1 MTATHPVFRR
11 ILRRE
16 THSPRTV
23 ATIIVV
29 VLLIVA
35 LLYAGVEIVLALA
48 SQPPLLVEPAA
59 AMAWLI
65 ALPTL
70 QPASAVIASAAVLAL
85 LGLLLILAA
94 LGPGRL
100 ARHEMTW
107 QGRAVVV
114 DNGVIASSLAQHIS
128 GETGIARNDITVGV
142 SHRKV
147 DVTVKPGA
155 GLPFDAAPLQQ
166 LIDDEL
172 GTYRLAPPMKTRL
185 RISRP
190 QESDLADR

>member
-11 ILRRE
+11 VVRRE

-23 ATIIVV
+23 ATTIVV
-29 VLLIVA
+29 VLLILA

-48 SQPPLLVEPAA
+48 SQPPLLVAPAA
-59 AMAWLI
+59 VLTWLI

-70 QPASAVIASAAVLAL
+70 QPSSAAIAGAVVLAL
-85 LGLLLILAA
+85 LGLLLIVVA
-94 LGPGRL
+94 LRPGRL

-107 QGRAVVV
+107 KGRAVVV

-128 GETGIARNDITVGV
+128 DETGITRDDIDVGV
-142 SHRKV
+142 SHRTV
-147 DVTVKPGA
+147 DVTVKPGI

-172 GTYRLAPPMKTRL
+172 GNYQLTPSMKTRL
-185 RISRP
+185 RVIRP
-190 QESDLADR
+190 RESDLD